1 MMTVKSIGS
10 QGADGYAEYLDAK
23 TVAPERGD
31 YYLGHDGEPVE
42 SPGRWLSRPETLRA
56 LGIDPG
62 ARVGREELVALM
74 QGRRPGTE
82 EHVRPAGPTGTRN
95 AGVDVTLSAPKSVS
109 VAWALAGPEQ
119 RAELEAIHQQAV
131 TRTFAFLRDSV
142 PLTTERVDDRNAP
155 TVARDL
161 HAAEFR
167 HSTAR
172 GLKGRV
178 PDPQLHSHLVVM
190 SVVKQDGRIAAVR
203 DRAMYRAA
211 REGGAYYRAALAQ
224 GLSQAGYAVEPG
236 TGKHGRYFELS
247 HARPEVLQAF
257 SGRSREIERA
267 AREFEAREGRRPG
280 ENELQLI
287 KITSRQAKA
296 PQTSRELTDAWK
308 QTAREHDQQP
318 IRSRTKA
325 RGFHDIDISWGER
338 VERALTHERAT
349 FPARELRATALEQAA
364 GTLDPDTALRRVDQL
379 VDVGRLIALENRQ
392 FTTRGL
398 RELEHAI
405 VDRAADMAHPD
416 HSRPMVSERFIGA
429 AIDQASERIGAPL
442 SAEQDRALRAL
453 TGPERIA
460 ALEGQAGTGK
470 GVVIDAAARVER
482 MSGRTVIGVALAGA
496 TAQRLGQDSPALA
509 GRTTTIASLLAQHDR
524 TGDRIDH
531 QTTLIVDEAGM
542 VDTPTLAELIKVA
555 HDTGAKLIA
564 VGDGKQ
570 LPAIGPGGMFDR
582 LTHHAPKASLE
593 HVRRT
598 DDPDERKAWR
608 ALRQG
613 KPERALA
620 HYLARGQ
627 LHLEPT
633 RDQALEA
640 AAARYAKLTQ
650 DHEVAQVA
658 LMSDGSTKEIDRL
671 NARVQHLR
679 AERGELTGPTV
690 ALPATDEGPH
700 YGLRTGDLVT
710 WRQIQTV
717 PGQARIENGSRG
729 IVTHADPGKHTVEV
743 ELVGSERRVA
753 ITGPEQLD
761 GRRLGYAQH
770 VVRQQGATVDRAI
783 AVTGGWQTSR
793 ESAYVQAS
801 RARQGIDWHIPR
813 DELGETGTDI
823 DRVQRLAD
831 RMTKSERKTP
841 SLDHTTATD
850 RTVEH
855 TAADRAID
863 LSAGAEHLTR
873 ELPDLRITPPA
884 PAPTPDLSPEI

>member
-1 MMTVKSIGS
+1 MTVKSIAA
-10 QGADGYAEYLDAK
+10 QGADGYAEYLDGK

-31 YYLGHDGEPVE
+31 YYLGRDGEPVE

-56 LGIDPG
+56 IGIDPA

-74 QGRRPGTE
+74 QGRRPGTD
-82 EHVRPAGPTGTRN
+82 EHLRPAGPTGTRN

-119 RAELEAIHQQAV
+119 RAELEAIHQRAV
-131 TRTFAFLRDSV
+131 ERTFAFLRASV

-155 TVARDL
+155 ALARDL

-190 SVVKQDGRIAAVR
+190 SVVKQDGRVAAVR

-224 GLSQAGYAVEPG
+224 GLSEAGYAVESG
-236 TGKHGRYFELS
+236 TGKHGRYFELA
-247 HARPEVLQAF
+247 HARPGVLRAF
-257 SGRSREIERA
+257 SGRSREIEHA
-267 AREFEAREGRRPG
+267 ARQFEAREGRRPG
-280 ENELQLI
+280 ESELQLI

-296 PQTSRELTDAWK
+296 PQTTRELTHAWK

-318 IRSRTKA
+318 IRPRAKV
-325 RGFHDIDISWGER
+325 REFQDIDPDWGRR
-338 VERALTHERAT
+338 VEQALTHERAT
-349 FPARELRATALEQAA
+349 FPGRELRASALEQAA
-364 GTLDPDTALRRVDQL
+364 GTLDPDTALRHVDQL
-379 VDVGRLIALENRQ
+379 QDAGRLIPLENGR
-392 FTTRGL
+392 FTTHGL
-398 RELEHAI
+398 RELERSI
-405 VDRAADMAHPD
+405 VDHAADMARAD
-416 HSRPMVSERFIGA
+416 RSRPVVSERLLEA

-442 SAEQDRALRAL
+442 SPEQDRALRAL

-482 MSGRTVIGVALAGA
+482 MSGRTVVGVALAGA

-509 GRTTTIASLLAQHDR
+509 GRTTTIASLLAQHER
-524 TGDRIDH
+524 TGDRVDG

-542 VDTPTLAELIKVA
+542 VDTRTLARLVQVA
-555 HDTGAKLIA
+555 HESGAKLIA
-564 VGDGKQ
+564 VGDGRQ

-582 LTHHAPKASLE
+582 LTDRAPRASLE

-598 DDPDERKAWR
+598 QDPDERRAWR
-608 ALRQG
+608 ALREG

-627 LHLEPT
+627 LHLEPS
-633 RDQALEA
+633 RDHALEA
-640 AAARYAKLTQ
+640 AASRYLKLTKNQ
-650 DHEVAQVA
+650 NPARVA
-658 LMSDGSTKEIDRL
+658 LMSDGSTTEIDRL

-679 AERGELTGPTV
+679 AQRGELTGPTV
-690 ALPATDEGPH
+690 PLTAGDADGPH

-710 WRQIQTV
+710 WRQIQPV
-717 PGQARIENGSRG
+717 PGDARIENGSRG
-729 IVTHADPGKHTVEV
+729 TITHADPNRNVVEV
-743 ELVGSERRVA
+743 QLVGSDRHVTV
-753 ITGPEQLD
+753 TGPEELD
-761 GRRLGYAQH
+761 GLRLGYAQH
-770 VVRQQGATVDRAI
+770 VVRQQGATVDHAI

-801 RARQGIDWHIPR
+801 RARHGIDWHIAR
-813 DELGETGTDI
+813 DELGDEGTNI
-823 DRVQRLAD
+823 DRVQRLAE
-831 RMTKSERKTP
+831 RMTNSQRKTP
-841 SLDHTTATD
+841 SLDHAVATD
-850 RTVEH
+850 RVV
-855 TAADRAID
+855 D
-863 LSAGAEHLTR
+863 LAAGAEHLTR
-873 ELPDLRITPPA
+873 ELPAIRITPPA
-884 PAPTPDLSPEI
+884 PDLSPDLAPEL